1 MHIYVNAIMYPFG
14 FKHFSFDGNIINANN
29 GMINM
34 LTLIECQFNRRF
46 RISEIVTLGY
56 HSCYLNL

>member
-34 LTLIECQFNRRF
+34 LTLIEL
-46 RISEIVTLGY
+46 IGGSELVKL
-56 HSCYLNL
+56 